1 MTGMRW
7 GMSIT
12 AVSQIRPTVPQEN
25 TLPRRCV
32 TPYRESVDVLKVY
45 VERNAMRGWLTD
57 LRRQGKIAL
66 VLFPYDGRTPAGVQ
80 LATPSVVT
88 ADSTWLTAD
97 MTIPISDM
105 VESTKLEQIR
115 KIIRRENEKKIMAPA
130 GPIGEET
137 EGDARH
143 LDSAYKSACHAFL
156 TTDKQDILQHAA
168 ELESVL
174 GFRLFHPDEDH
185 DRFLAFINAY
195 GE

>member
-1 MTGMRW
+1 MTGMRSS
-7 GMSIT
+7 MSIT
-12 AVSQIRPTVPQEN
+12 AN

-66 VLFPYDGRTPAGVQ
+66 VLFPYDGRTPGGVQ
-80 LATPSVVT
+80 LATP
-88 ADSTWLTAD
+88 STWLTAD

-115 KIIRRENEKKIMAPA
+115 KIIRRKNEKKIMAPA
-130 GPIGEET
+130 GLIGEET

-143 LDSAYKSACHAFL
+143 LDSAYKSACRAFL

-185 DRFLAFINAY
+185 DRFLAFINA
-195 GE
+195 